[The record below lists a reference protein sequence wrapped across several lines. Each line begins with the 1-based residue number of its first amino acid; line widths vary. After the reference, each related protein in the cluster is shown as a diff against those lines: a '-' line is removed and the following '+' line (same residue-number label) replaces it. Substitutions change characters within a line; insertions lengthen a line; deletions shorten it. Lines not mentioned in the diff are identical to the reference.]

1 MKLLVSLKMVQIRLS
16 LVIKQHRKY
25 RKHGPLLIC
34 DHTSQTIV
42 LQTVFVV
49 VSQSH
54 QASTTCAN
62 IKQLLW
68 QHADTVFIVLHAN
81 KQVDKQRK
89 ENGLYLN

>member
-1 MKLLVSLKMVQIRLS
+1 MNSIIVKLLVSLKIVQIKVS

-34 DHTSQTIV
+34 DHTSQTLV
-42 LQTVFVV
+42 LQTVYMV

-54 QASTTCAN
+54 QASTTRLK

-68 QHADTVFIVLHAN
+68 QHAETVFIVLHIN
-81 KQVDKQRK
+81 KQVDKQ
-89 ENGLYLN
+89 

>member
-25 RKHGPLLIC
+25 RKHGPIYIC
-34 DHTSQTIV
+34 DHTSQTHV
-42 LQTVFVV
+42 LQIVYMV

-54 QASTTCAN
+54 QASIKCMK

-68 QHADTVFIVLHAN
+68 QHAETCYSSSH
-81 KQVDKQRK
+81 QQT
-89 ENGLYLN
+89 G